1 MRVWLLLM
9 KCITCH
15 SERDLVS
22 ALNARF
28 RAGTPSDDPA
38 SAGVVVH
45 SFDDRDKHL
54 VSQLGFGES
63 VWRSFFNSTKN
74 TSKRKRQIVS
84 CSIMNAQLPFF
95 YRGEWRGAGG
105 QSPGFVLRP
114 SAVKHTLL
122 CSYPRDASSNFAL
135 CPDNWRS
142 SHTCVPGCPSA
153 RYKEIPGTAR
163 WQRARSMEKNAATV
177 AQLEC
182 SQNASKCKLAAWKN
196 SSSTRPRLSLSQTM
210 VLHQRR
216 VAGALFC
223 HGHEVWCSG
232 KLGAHTGE
240 NFAKVELKQYNELIL
255 AADTLSASAIE
266 AVYMLPHVALTYAFT
281 QKFTRAFASR
291 QNQSL
296 QKDQEDQTQLA
307 RSVHTYL
314 LRYSGRTAQQLPL
327 LELDISN
334 PVAPFRRVQKGA

>member
-1 MRVWLLLM
+1 
-9 KCITCH
+9 
-15 SERDLVS
+15 
-22 ALNARF
+22 
-28 RAGTPSDDPA
+28 
-38 SAGVVVH
+38 
-45 SFDDRDKHL
+45 
-54 VSQLGFGES
+54 
-63 VWRSFFNSTKN
+63 
-74 TSKRKRQIVS
+74 
-84 CSIMNAQLPFF
+84 
-95 YRGEWRGAGG
+95 
-105 QSPGFVLRP
+105 
-114 SAVKHTLL
+114 
-122 CSYPRDASSNFAL
+122 
-135 CPDNWRS
+135 
-142 SHTCVPGCPSA
+142 
-153 RYKEIPGTAR
+153 
-163 WQRARSMEKNAATV
+163 MEKNAATV

-296 QKDQEDQTQLA
+296 QKDQEDQTFLA
-307 RSVHTYL
+307 RSPCTRIYCVIRAGL
-314 LRYSGRTAQQLPL
+314 ATAQQLPL
-327 LELDISN
+327 LELTSRTLSH
-334 PVAPFRRVQKGA
+334 PFVVHP

>member
-1 MRVWLLLM
+1 M
-9 KCITCH
+9 KFTTCN

-28 RAGTPSDDPA
+28 RAGTPNDDPA

-54 VSQLGFGES
+54 VSQLDVGES

-142 SHTCVPGCPSA
+142 SDTCVPGCPSA

-182 SQNASKCKLAAWKN
+182 SQNTSKCKLAAWKN

>member
-63 VWRSFFNSTKN
+63 VWRSFFNSTSN
-74 TSKRKRQIVS
+74 TSRRKRQIVS
-84 CSIMNAQLPFF
+84 CSIMNAQLPYF

-114 SAVKHTLL
+114 SAVKRALL
-122 CSYPRDASSNFAL
+122 CSYPRDAGSNFAL

-142 SHTCVPGCPSA
+142 SDTCVPGCPSA
-153 RYKEIPGTAR
+153 RDKEKPGTAR
-163 WQRARSMEKNAATV
+163 WLRARSMEQNAATL
-177 AQLEC
+177 ARLEC

-210 VLHQRR
+210 ILHQRR
-216 VAGALFC
+216 MAGALSC
-223 HGHEVWCSG
+223 TGHAVTCSRGARLVDHTKKSVLYVTAAVWTCG
-232 KLGAHTGE
+232 
-240 NFAKVELKQYNELIL
+240 VC
-255 AADTLSASAIE
+255 
-266 AVYMLPHVALTYAFT
+266 
-281 QKFTRAFASR
+281 
-291 QNQSL
+291 
-296 QKDQEDQTQLA
+296 
-307 RSVHTYL
+307 RSP
-314 LRYSGRTAQQLPL
+314 APL
-327 LELDISN
+327 
-334 PVAPFRRVQKGA
+334 VFQ

>member
-1 MRVWLLLM
+1 MRVWLVLM
-9 KCITCH
+9 KLITCN

-114 SAVKHTLL
+114 SAVKRALL
-122 CSYPRDASSNFAL
+122 CSYPRDAGSNFAQ

-142 SHTCVPGCPSA
+142 SDSCVPGCPSA
-153 RYKEIPGTAR
+153 RYKETPGTAR
-163 WQRARSMEKNAATV
+163 WQRARSMEQNAATL

-182 SQNASKCKLAAWKN
+182 SQNASKCKLAAWEN

-210 VLHQRR
+210 ILHQRR
-216 VAGALFC
+216 MAGALSC
-223 HGHEVWCSG
+223 TGHAVTCSG
-232 KLGAHTGE
+232 ARPVDHKKITNE
-240 NFAKVELKQYNELIL
+240 VELKQYNELVL
-255 AADTLSASAIE
+255 AADTLSASAVE

-281 QKFTRAFASR
+281 KKFKRAFASR

-296 QKDQEDQTQLA
+296 QKDQEDQTLLA

-314 LRYSGRTAQQLPL
+314 LRYFRAGLRSSWCHCLSSTSRTL
-327 LELDISN
+327 SH
-334 PVAPFRRVQKGA
+334 PFVVSLI

>member
-1 MRVWLLLM
+1 
-9 KCITCH
+9 
-15 SERDLVS
+15 
-22 ALNARF
+22 
-28 RAGTPSDDPA
+28 
-38 SAGVVVH
+38 
-45 SFDDRDKHL
+45 
-54 VSQLGFGES
+54 
-63 VWRSFFNSTKN
+63 
-74 TSKRKRQIVS
+74 
-84 CSIMNAQLPFF
+84 
-95 YRGEWRGAGG
+95 
-105 QSPGFVLRP
+105 
-114 SAVKHTLL
+114 
-122 CSYPRDASSNFAL
+122 
-135 CPDNWRS
+135 
-142 SHTCVPGCPSA
+142 
-153 RYKEIPGTAR
+153 
-163 WQRARSMEKNAATV
+163 MEKNAATV